1 MLIGHPQGHYHFLQG
16 IDPYSCGV
24 IADPGYEIVHV
35 TLARALPW
43 REGFD
48 RIDAHLKAQCFISRT
63 TDTSRSDTACRQAL
77 CAIELRSPAPF
88 TMQGF
93 IDFNREYCA
102 VLQKWDLYVGEHNPV
117 ARTNVAPV
125 DLSRN
130 ANQLPSEPVLHA
142 FSYVVPNDQIDRRTL
157 IVAGAGELREGI
169 LIAEGIIRP
178 GDTSSESMREKASY
192 VMRVMDQRL
201 KGLGG
206 DWDLIN
212 AIDVYTI
219 FPLEGIFEEIL
230 LPTMGP
236 AHRHGIRWN
245 YTRPPVVDIDFE
257 MDLHGVVSERIV

>member
-1 MLIGHPQGHYHFLQG
+1 MLIAHPHGHYHFLQG

-24 IADPGYEIVHV
+24 VADSGYEIVHV
-35 TLARALPW
+35 TLSQALPW
-43 REGFD
+43 RDGFA
-48 RIDAHLKAQCFISRT
+48 RIDAHLKAESYVPQ
-63 TDTSRSDTACRQAL
+63 TDIARSDTTHRHAL

-102 VLQKWDLYVGEHNPV
+102 VLQQWDLYVGEHNPV

-125 DLSRN
+125 DLSHDAVRPPN
-130 ANQLPSEPVLHA
+130 EPVLHA
-142 FSYVVPNDQIDRRTL
+142 FSYIIPNDQIDRRTF

-169 LIAEGIIRP
+169 LVAEGIIRS
-178 GDTSSESMREKASY
+178 GDTSPESMREKAAY
-192 VMRVMDQRL
+192 VMQVMDQRL

-206 DWDLIN
+206 DWNLVN
-212 AIDVYTI
+212 AVEVYTI
-219 FPLEGIFEEIL
+219 FPLEGILEDIL

-236 AHRHGIRWN
+236 AHRHGIRWH

-257 MDLHGVVSERIV
+257 MDLHGVVCERMI